1 MAQRRFLGDL
11 LAGNPTVRVDVTERF
26 SVRTPIESHNNVQGG
41 CSDGSYYYQVFMHR
55 ENETGQENNEV
66 RVAKID
72 PASGK
77 IVKLSRN
84 LWLHHANDMTYN
96 PKTNKLLVCNNAP
109 HRNWLSVLDPETLEM
124 ERTIELS
131 VDIFGIS
138 YNEARDA
145 YVVGLSFGKSFC
157 QLDADFHVIEG
168 SRCEPSPLTAH
179 FVNQGLCSDDEYVY
193 FAFWD
198 AYTLRDNPE
207 KFQSAVAV
215 YRWDGAYVGQVY
227 FDIGEREP
235 ENLDYHQG
243 SFWMVAGDEG
253 TMRCFEFSLD

>member
-1 MAQRRFLGDL
+1 MAQHKFLGDL
-11 LAGNPTVRVDVTERF
+11 LAGKDVVRVDVTERF

-41 CSDGSYYYQVFMHR
+41 CSDGSYYYQIFMHR

-72 PASGK
+72 PTSGE

-109 HRNWLSVLDPETLEM
+109 HRKWLSVLDPETLTL
-124 ERTIELS
+124 ERTVELT
-131 VDIFGIS
+131 VDVFAIS
-138 YNEARDA
+138 YNEKHDT
-145 YVVGLSFGKSFC
+145 YVVGISFGKSFC

-179 FVNQGLCSDDEYVY
+179 FVNQGLCSDDEYIY

-198 AYTLRDNPE
+198 GKTLRENPE
-207 KFQSAVAV
+207 KFQSAIAV
-215 YRWDGAYVGQVY
+215 YRRNGEYVGQIY
-227 FDIGEREP
+227 FDIGECEP

-253 TMRCFEFSLD
+253 MMRCFEFPLE